1 MISFLSFIPFYLN
14 LTNMTPLSPSP
25 TDNLDGSEKTTII
38 ISNLHKDDFVSDHK
52 SMTSKMS
59 FADQIKLSI
68 LNLPTPA
75 NVSYEE
81 DYYLSMIEQWSN
93 LPFLNRIIIIMKNED
108 LARLLHKYLT
118 QGTFLPQHTKV
129 SLQENLITKSKSY
142 DSLIG
147 GSHDSLSITNRLS
160 NFKQFHNEPSN
171 ASEEYAEPEP
181 QLFNAYADLSKMG
194 IDLTDYNDDDQ
205 MQELIED
212 SQGSGDLKRTRSLTK
227 TLFKPDL
234 KVNTQTANTQ
244 TSRNSKILPS
254 PTITLD
260 ETF

>member
-1 MISFLSFIPFYLN
+1 
-14 LTNMTPLSPSP
+14 MTPLSPSP
-25 TDNLDGSEKTTII
+25 ADVLETSAKTTII
-38 ISNLHKDDFVSDHK
+38 ISNLDKDDFVSDHK

-59 FADQIKLSI
+59 FADQVKLNV
-68 LNLPTPA
+68 LNLPTPS
-75 NVSYEE
+75 NVSYGE
-81 DYYLSMIEQWSN
+81 DYYLKMIEQWSN

-108 LARLLHKYLT
+108 LAKLLHKYLT
-118 QGTFLPQHTKV
+118 SGSLLPHHTKV

-160 NFKQFHNEPSN
+160 NFKRFHNEPSN
-171 ASEEYAEPEP
+171 ATEDYSEPEP
-181 QLFNAYADLSKMG
+181 QLFNAYEDLSKMG
-194 IDLTDYNDDDQ
+194 IDLSDYNNDDQ

-212 SQGSGDLKRTRSLTK
+212 SNGNGGLKRTKSLTK

-244 TSRNSKILPS
+244 TSRSKVLPS

>member
-1 MISFLSFIPFYLN
+1 
-14 LTNMTPLSPSP
+14 MTPLSPSP
-25 TDNLDGSEKTTII
+25 VDVLETSAKTTII
-38 ISNLHKDDFVSDHK
+38 ISNLDKDDFVSDRK

-59 FADQIKLSI
+59 FVDQVKLNV
-68 LNLPTPA
+68 LNLRSPS
-75 NVSYEE
+75 NISYGE
-81 DYYLSMIEQWSN
+81 DYYLNMIEQWSN

-108 LARLLHKYLT
+108 LAKLLHKYLT
-118 QGTFLPQHTKV
+118 SGSLLPQHTKV

-160 NFKQFHNEPSN
+160 NFKRFHNEPSN
-171 ASEEYAEPEP
+171 ATEDYCEPEP
-181 QLFNAYADLSKMG
+181 QLFNAYEDLSKMG
-194 IDLTDYNDDDQ
+194 IDLSDYNNDDQ

-212 SQGSGDLKRTRSLTK
+212 SNGNGGLKRTKSLTK

-244 TSRNSKILPS
+244 TSRSKVLPS